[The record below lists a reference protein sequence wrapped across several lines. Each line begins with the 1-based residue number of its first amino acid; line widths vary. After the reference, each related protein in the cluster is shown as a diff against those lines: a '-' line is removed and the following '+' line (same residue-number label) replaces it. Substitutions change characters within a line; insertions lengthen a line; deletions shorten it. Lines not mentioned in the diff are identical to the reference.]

1 MTWKDTDIL
10 DWLLTDGRFLP
21 DLDAATKALGKEMLD
36 IGVPIWRFRLAIRTI
51 HPLVAASSAIW
62 ERDSGSIEP
71 QEASHGLEKR
81 NDYIGSPMAVI
92 RETSQP
98 LRQSLISLSPTDHD
112 AFHELHARGAS
123 DYYGVPLRFSGKGGG
138 IAVFV
143 TDRASGFSE
152 TDIAAF
158 NRIALGLTPIVEVY
172 RLNYLSSA
180 IAEAYL
186 GHRSGQRVLGGE
198 ITRGH
203 VEQLDA
209 AVFFSDLRNWTGLS
223 STLPAAEAL
232 SLANRYFEL
241 MDQAV
246 TAHGGEILKFMGDGV
261 LAIFSESELGERTC
275 INALAA
281 AHAAHEMARKAD
293 HPIATDFGVGLHHG
307 RVSYG
312 NVGSERRLD
321 FTVMGQAVNV
331 AARVE
336 ALCPRFSQ
344 PVLCSKALADRLPN
358 SNDVLDTVTLKGL
371 SAPQEIF
378 AP

>member
-1 MTWKDTDIL
+1 MSWNENAVI
-10 DWLLTDGRFLP
+10 DWLLYEGRLLP
-21 DLDAATKALGKEMLD
+21 DIDAATKALGNAMLKA
-36 IGVPIWRFRLAIRTI
+36 GAPIWRFRVAIRTI
-51 HPLVAASSAIW
+51 HPLVAAASAIW
-62 ERDSGSIEP
+62 ERDSGPIEP

-81 NDYIGSPMAVI
+81 IDYIGSPMAVI
-92 RETSQP
+92 RETNQP
-98 LRQSLISLSPTDHD
+98 LRQKLTALSPNHHE
-112 AFHELHARGAS
+112 AFHELYSRGAT

-143 TDRASGFSE
+143 TDHADGFSDK
-152 TDIAAF
+152 DIASFA
-158 NRIALGLTPIVEVY
+158 RIALGLTPIVEVY

-186 GHRSGQRVLGGE
+186 GQRSGQRVLGGE

-223 STLPAAEAL
+223 STLPAPEAL
-232 SLANRYFEL
+232 ALANRYFEL
-241 MDQAV
+241 IDQAV
-246 TAHGGEILKFMGDGV
+246 TAHGGEILKFLGDGG
-261 LAIFSESELGERTC
+261 LAIFPESEHNDSTC
-275 INALAA
+275 TSALAA
-281 AHAAHEMARKAD
+281 AHAAHEMAREAV
-293 HPIATDFGVGLHHG
+293 PPLATDFGVGLHHG

-336 ALCPRFSQ
+336 ALCPKFGR
-344 PVLCSKALADRLPN
+344 PILCSKAFAERLPHP
-358 SNDVLDTVTLKGL
+358 NDVLDTVLLKGF